1 MKISHRQ
8 LRRIIKE
15 ELSRALLREQ
25 DGGDLEK
32 VDDFEGLDDG
42 EDYSLQG
49 GPSKMTLMKGEEDAG
64 YVIELQ
70 NNMRGEGFFYVHVVG
85 GVPSIVGDKQY
96 PPLTDDEPDRYPTYE
111 DIGMTVDTIK
121 DWPNTKAIMKKKV

>member
-1 MKISHRQ
+1 MKISRRQ

-49 GPSKMTLMKGEEDAG
+49 GSSKMTLMKGEEDAG

-96 PPLTDDEPDRYPTYE
+96 PPDQFPTYE

>member
-1 MKISHRQ
+1 MKITRRQ

-25 DGGDLEK
+25 DDDDLEK
-32 VDDFEGLDDG
+32 VDDFEGLADG

-70 NNMRGEGFFYVHVVG
+70 NNMRGKGFFYVHVVD

-96 PPLTDDEPDRYPTYE
+96 PPDRYPTYE

-121 DWPNTKAIMKKKV
+121 DWPNTKAIMKKKA